1 MIYFLQMYENIP
13 CCSIV
18 KFSGLIFEIRFGFD
32 SPSNI
37 YTEDQ
42 LSINR

>member
-13 CCSIV
+13 CSIV
-18 KFSGLIFEIRFGFD
+18 PFSGLIFEITLRFD

-37 YTEDQ
+37 
-42 LSINR
+42 